1 MADTNLQPV
10 ECLSAE
16 MAATSSSSDLLS
28 TTLRPSKSKQRRSYM
43 CEKCPYT
50 TKRKFNLKRHN
61 KSNCGGKNLREKTL
75 HECRKCG
82 YSTTRSNNL
91 KRHKCRNSTKC
102 GVVKSNN
109 KILHECGRCGYST
122 IRLRDLKRHKLGKN
136 CQRRHRFTEVF
147 WEGAWCVYSTEW
159 IIFMLLSFTRQ
170 SSRDAVFINI
180 LFNYGHH

>member
-16 MAATSSSSDLLS
+16 MGATSSSGDLLS

-109 KILHECGRCGYST
+109 KILHESGR
-122 IRLRDLKRHKLGKN
+122 
-136 CQRRHRFTEVF
+136 
-147 WEGAWCVYSTEW
+147 
-159 IIFMLLSFTRQ
+159 
-170 SSRDAVFINI
+170 
-180 LFNYGHH
+180 